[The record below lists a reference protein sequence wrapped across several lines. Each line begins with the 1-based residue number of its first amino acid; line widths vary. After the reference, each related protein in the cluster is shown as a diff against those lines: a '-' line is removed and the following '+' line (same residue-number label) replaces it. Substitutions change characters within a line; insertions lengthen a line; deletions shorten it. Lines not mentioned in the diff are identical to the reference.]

1 MHGSLSLLVT
11 FIPLLF
17 QFLYFITHTIN
28 PMPAS
33 FNTCEESELFVVK
46 KLPRHFGILILDYEL
61 MECQLAVTLD
71 EGRNLRGCEVTCHL
85 ICCFKYP
92 QENSFG

>member
-1 MHGSLSLLVT
+1 MEYDGGDDTSSASSS
-11 FIPLLF
+11 PLDKRGTV
-17 QFLYFITHTIN
+17 I
-28 PMPAS
+28 
-33 FNTCEESELFVVK
+33 NTCEESELFVVK

-71 EGRNLRGCEVTCHL
+71 EGKNLRGCEVTCHL

>member
-1 MHGSLSLLVT
+1 MEYDGGDDTGSASSG
-11 FIPLLF
+11 PLDRRGTV
-17 QFLYFITHTIN
+17 I
-28 PMPAS
+28 
-33 FNTCEESELFVVK
+33 NTCEESELFVVK

-71 EGRNLRGCEVTCHL
+71 EGKNLRGCEVTCHL